1 MTPSEILVN
10 SKSLIWLDIN
20 QDYDSLWRKGAL
32 VASGDGRIVARPG
45 PILSNGPYYYRIIYK
60 VDPAGG
66 FTPIGGRHVAI
77 FILAGPGAGSI
88 GYVPEAEYRASWRE
102 VGSDA
107 ARDFLISSPGVPL
120 PATLSEA
127 SLVETIAAAFKR
139 AEAAKDESTKNLSL
153 ARGFLDDKNSG
164 AQALI
169 QKAAVELGLL
179 EAFGGISSKDAD
191 RLRTQA
197 IRPAMDAADRAYEA
211 ISANNASWLTA
222 AWNRFVQIAQG
233 AAIAM
238 KDMGDERLQKIA
250 ALYVTLVRH
259 NQAEQ
264 RLLDTLGPNDPLASR
279 VRASLTKT
287 LLAQARIE
295 AKFQEVGIPTATIR
309 NQAGLGFLV
318 LPAVGA
324 FLATEITLVV
334 VLNALRWILTQVIIG
349 IVIDAIL
356 DSIAAKINDAALREV
371 EQAARTSVTETTAQ
385 SRVSERAKLISD
397 SVVENLKALREL
409 GAGDPAVEAKVNA
422 LEKRPKSEVAVKV
435 ALVALAVGFFGWLKY
450 QQYRKVITGRR
461 LRRKVKA

>member
-1 MTPSEILVN
+1 MTPSEILAD
-10 SKSLIWLDIN
+10 SKPLSWLDIN

-32 VASGDGRIVARPG
+32 VASPDGKIVARPG
-45 PILSNGPYYYRIIYK
+45 PVLSNGPYYYRIIYK

-66 FTPIGGRHVAI
+66 FTPIDGRHVAI

-88 GYVPEAEYRASWRE
+88 GYIPQAEYRGSWRE
-102 VGSDA
+102 IGSDA
-107 ARDFLISSPGVPL
+107 VRDFLISSPSVPL
-120 PATLSEA
+120 PAALSEA
-127 SLVETIAAAFKR
+127 ALVETIVAAFKR
-139 AEAAKDESTKNLSL
+139 AEAAKDESTRNLDL
-153 ARGFLDDKNSG
+153 ARGFLNDKNSG

-169 QKAAVELGLL
+169 QKAGVELQLL
-179 EAFGGISSKDAD
+179 EAFGEISSKDAD
-191 RLRTQA
+191 RLWTQV
-197 IRPAMDAADRAYEA
+197 IRPAMDAADKAYDA

-238 KDMGDERLQKIA
+238 KGMGDERLQKIA

-264 RLLDTLGPNDPLASR
+264 RLLDTLGPKDPLYPKI
-279 VRASLTKT
+279 RASLDKT
-287 LLAQARIE
+287 LVAQARIE
-295 AKFQEVGIPTATIR
+295 AKFQEVGIPTGTIR
-309 NQAGLGFLV
+309 QQAGLGFLV
-318 LPAVGA
+318 LPAIGA

-334 VLNALRWILTQVIIG
+334 VLNVLRWVLTQVIIG

-371 EQAARTSVTETTAQ
+371 EEAVRVPGTTAQ

-397 SVVENLKALREL
+397 SVVENLKALRDL
-409 GAGDPAVEAKVNA
+409 GAGDPAIEAKVNA
-422 LEKRPKSEVAVKV
+422 LEKHPKSEVAVKV
-435 ALVALAVGFFGWLKY
+435 TLVALALGFFAWLKY
-450 QQYRKVITGRR
+450 QQYRKVISGRR